1 MKARVAMFAVLLAT
15 SVNVRAELV
24 KWTLNNVNFSDG
36 GTAVGFFVTGERRI
50 ASLIDTTPGTV
61 ITSPEEYHHGP
72 LNQGF
77 ADYVVVG
84 GVFHAKWGASGFG
97 DRQLQ
102 LNTTADLH
110 NDTSGTF
117 AIIPGPIDKCD
128 AYDLLCSG
136 ETRTD
141 FGPDIETFTFF
152 RTILPGGTVTA
163 SVFSAP
169 IPEAST
175 WAALGLGMC
184 LLAFVSSRRLA

>member
-1 MKARVAMFAVLLAT
+1 MFAVLLAS
-15 SVNVRAELV
+15 SVNVQAEVV

-36 GTAVGFFVTGERRI
+36 GTATGFFITGERRI
-50 ASLIDTTPGTV
+50 ASDIETTAGTV
-61 ITSPEEYHHGP
+61 MLFPEEYRHGP
-72 LNQGF
+72 LTQGF
-77 ADYVVVG
+77 ADYLVIG

-117 AIIPGPIDKCD
+117 AILPGPVDLCG

-141 FGPDIETFTFF
+141 VSPPIPAVTLF

-175 WAALGLGMC
+175 WLSFGLGFA
-184 LLAFVSSRRLA
+184 LLAFVSARRRV